1 MLETIE
7 RGAHLIAT
15 YLEHALDDLGVTQAE
30 AHVLAQLARRGPTS
44 IATLHDE
51 LARKRSTLTNI
62 LDRLETRGL
71 VRREINRED
80 RRSLVV
86 HLTSDGERAARRVV
100 EVLDELE
107 REVEVAVT
115 ARDLR
120 GLDIVVE
127 SLAAKAH
134 ELRIRGTAEGG

>member
-1 MLETIE
+1 MLATIE

-15 YLEHALDDLGVTQAE
+15 YLEHALEDLGVTQAE

-62 LDRLETRGL
+62 LDRLEIRGF

-80 RRSLVV
+80 RRSLVI
-86 HLTSDGERAARRVV
+86 HPTPAGERAAKQVV
-100 EVLDELE
+100 DVLDELE
-107 REVEVAVT
+107 KEVEAAVT
-115 ARDLR
+115 DRDLR
-120 GLDIVVE
+120 GLDTVVE

-134 ELRIRGTAEGG
+134 QLGMRGN